1 MVKMLFM
8 ALWVSAIAALSSHE
22 AALWRVAHAAS
33 AHGET
38 SDEHVYEYRKSR
50 VINVPVIADGALLG
64 YVIVQFLYGIDT
76 KQAEKLNVNPEAF
89 VLDFAFRTIYGDP
102 SLDFRH
108 LDKYDINALTSQ
120 VRTVVNEKLG
130 KGLVKDVLVQD
141 FSYMP
146 KEQMPQ

>member
-1 MVKMLFM
+1 MVKLLLL
-8 ALWVSAIAALSSHE
+8 ALWASAIAAFSSFE
-22 AALWRVAHAAS
+22 AGQWRVVHASS
-33 AHGET
+33 AQEQGAEQG
-38 SDEHVYEYRKSR
+38 YEYRKSR

-64 YVIVQFLYGIDT
+64 YVIVQFLYGIDV

-89 VLDFAFRTIYGDP
+89 VLDDAFRTIYGDP

-120 VRTVVNEKLG
+120 IRTVVNEKLG
-130 KGLVKDVLVQD
+130 KGLIKDVLVQD

-146 KEQMPQ
+146 KDQMPQ

>member
-1 MVKMLFM
+1 MVKLLIL
-8 ALWVSAIAALSSHE
+8 ALWAGAIAAFSSFEAGQWRVVHLSSAQE
-22 AALWRVAHAAS
+22 QAS
-33 AHGET
+33 
-38 SDEHVYEYRKSR
+38 EHRYEYRKSR

-64 YVIVQFLYGIDT
+64 YVIVQFLYGIDA

-89 VLDFAFRTIYGDP
+89 VLDYAFRTIYGDP

-120 VRTVVNEKLG
+120 IRTVVNEKLG
-130 KGLVKDVLVQD
+130 KGLIKDVLVQD

-146 KEQMPQ
+146 KDQMPQ